1 MDAMMYILE
10 RFPGDS
16 ARLAQCR
23 RLLEF
28 CEKRFVVWSPPPNHA
43 KWPVPSVLEQ
53 YSCFTPIDASAA
65 KMIRAY
71 LALYRATGDRELLEK
86 ARALGGTVTRVQ
98 KPSGRIPTFWEGVNS
113 GDSGL
118 SNERYDWLNCMEA
131 AAAALLELAKT
142 DAADRERGW
151 PVARRFDGGHLLR
164 VALPMGGIGCG
175 SVSLSGRGDLV
186 DWEIMNRANKT
197 MSEYGRWSDVR
208 TFFAIRVKGA
218 SHESTTMLAG
228 PLHPTEMYESEGSYV
243 TLGGLPRFR
252 NASFDGAFPFGTVHL
267 EDRDLP
273 VKVRI
278 KGFSPFVPG
287 DSAASSLPVASL
299 EYEVENL
306 SGEPLE
312 VSVAAFVRN
321 FVGNDGLPVGF
332 DKGRHYPYSTGE
344 GRNRTVFREWAGL
357 RGVMCLSD
365 GVATNSPAWGSLA
378 LSTPEAEGALSF
390 RESFEP
396 NSWNRTALDFWD
408 DLSDDG
414 ELSPRQ
420 SGNGS
425 PHGGLCLKKTVPANG
440 KTPFRF
446 AFTWNFPNRTAWGDM
461 KTIVGNWYSR
471 NYADAWDAAAKI
483 VPRLGELEARSLA
496 FTRKILALDAPAGVK
511 EAALS
516 NLAVLK
522 SQTVF
527 RVPSGHL
534 LGWEGVFNHLG
545 SCMGSCTH
553 VWNYE
558 NAVAC
563 LFPDLARS
571 MRDVEFNYALDPE
584 SGAMDF
590 RVALPLGA
598 KRGGHVAADGQM
610 GCIMKMYRDW
620 RICGDDEWLAALWP
634 KVRKALEFAWI
645 PDGKWAWK
653 VAWQK
658 GGWDVGK
665 SGLMDGEQH
674 NTMDVNYYGPN
685 PQMGFWYLGALRA
698 AEEMARA
705 MKDGDFAAE
714 CRAIYEKGTRRIDA
728 ELFNGDYYEQRI
740 TEGHGDLPY
749 QLGKCCLV
757 DQLVGQQM
765 AHLWGLG
772 DLAKGNNLRKTC
784 ESIMRWNFLPDFTRH
799 FNNMRTFCAGEEAG
813 LLMGSWPL
821 GRMKTPFPYF
831 GEVMTGFEY
840 VAAAEMVFQGMDADA
855 VKVVRAVRD
864 RHDGLKR
871 NPFSEAECGHNY
883 ARSMASW
890 NVLLAWIETHGGK
903 AEDLIWK

>member
-1 MDAMMYILE
+1 MKHVLCLS
-10 RFPGDS
+10 S
-16 ARLAQCR
+16 AV
-23 RLLEF
+23 LL
-28 CEKRFVVWSPPPNHA
+28 CAVAVMAH
-43 KWPVPSVLEQ
+43 
-53 YSCFTPIDASAA
+53 
-65 KMIRAY
+65 
-71 LALYRATGDRELLEK
+71 
-86 ARALGGTVTRVQ
+86 GG
-98 KPSGRIPTFWEGVNS
+98 E
-113 GDSGL
+113 
-118 SNERYDWLNCMEA
+118 
-131 AAAALLELAKT
+131 
-142 DAADRERGW
+142 W
-151 PVARRFDGGHLLR
+151 PVARHFDNDHLLH

-175 SVSLSGRGDLV
+175 SVSLSGRGELV

-197 MSEYGRWSDVR
+197 MSETERGPVSR

-218 SHESTTMLAG
+218 SHDSTTMLAG
-228 PLHPTEMYESEGSYV
+228 PLHPTELYAAEGNCVPQS
-243 TLGGLPRFR
+243 GLPRFR
-252 NASFDGAFPFGTVHL
+252 EASFDGAFPFGVVRL
-267 EDRDLP
+267 SDKDLP
-273 VKVRI
+273 VRVAV

-306 SGEPLE
+306 SGEPVE

-321 FVGNDGLPVGF
+321 LVGNDGNPTGF
-332 DKGRHYPYSTGE
+332 NHRRLSRTGGE
-344 GRNRTVFREWAGL
+344 KDNRTVFRARAGL

-365 GVATNSPAWGSLA
+365 GVATNAPAWGSFA
-378 LSTPEAEGALSF
+378 LTTPDADGSLTF
-390 RESFEP
+390 RESFAP
-396 NSWNRTALDFWD
+396 NSWSGTALDFWD

-414 ELSPRQ
+414 ELSPRL
-420 SGNGS
+420 SGGGE
-425 PHGGLCLKKTVPANG
+425 PHGGLCLKKTVPAG
-440 KTPFRF
+440 EKKPFRF
-446 AFTWNFPNRTAWGDM
+446 AFTWNFPNRPAWEN
-461 KTIVGNWYSR
+461 TNVIVGNWYSR
-471 NYADAWDAAAKI
+471 NYTDAWYAAAKI
-483 VPRLGELEARSLA
+483 VPRLGELAAQSLA
-496 FTRKILALDAPAGVK
+496 FTRKVLALDAPAAVK

-534 LGWEGVFNHLG
+534 LGWEGVFDHEG
-545 SCMGSCTH
+545 SCRGSCTH

-571 MRDVEFNYALDPE
+571 MRDVEFNYALNPAN
-584 SGAMDF
+584 GAMAF
-590 RVALPLGA
+590 RVPLPLGTKPGRA
-598 KRGGHVAADGQM
+598 VAADGQM
-610 GCIMKMYRDW
+610 GCIMKVYRDW
-620 RICGDDEWLAALWP
+620 RICGDDRWLAALWP
-634 KVRKALEFAWI
+634 KVRMALAFAWI
-645 PDGKWAWK
+645 PAEKWTWNAKWR
-653 VAWQK
+653 K

-705 MKDGDFAAE
+705 MGEDGFAAE
-714 CRAIYEKGTRRIDA
+714 CRTLYEKGTRRIDA
-728 ELFNGDYYEQRI
+728 ELFNGDYYEQHI
-740 TEGHGDLPY
+740 TEGHGELPY

-772 DLAKGNNLRKTC
+772 DLAKRENLRKTC
-784 ESIMRWNFLPDFTRH
+784 ESIMRWNFRPDFTRH
-799 FNNMRTFCAGEEAG
+799 FNNMRTYCAGDEAG
-813 LLMGSWPL
+813 LLMGSWPR
-821 GRMKTPFPYF
+821 GRLKTPFPYF

-840 VAAAEMVFQGMDADA
+840 VAAAEMVFQGMDEDA
-855 VKVVRAVRD
+855 VKVVKAVRD

-871 NPFSEAECGHNY
+871 NPFSEPECGHNY

-890 NVLLAWIETHGGK
+890 NVLLAWIEMHGGQ